1 MLMKSGINALR
12 CGCDQRRAMQM
23 IHITIRMRYLLEHRK
38 FLALAP
44 VGCGGVRAAALTD
57 SMSGKFCC
65 DLNCA
70 TYGEEAIRAAHSRMH
85 NFLKV
90 NPYKKCLCNGCNWW
104 SQNPPMVN
112 ALSLAIRDQTACT
125 TTLLFVDAALLA
137 SRLMCCTYTHS
148 HTSFYEDVFGKTWVD
163 ILGRISTVV

>member
-1 MLMKSGINALR
+1 MNYIANTASLVAEGKSCIRFSIFPYFFQTAAWMRLSLPHRYRSRHMLMKSGINALR

-70 TYGEEAIRAAHSRMH
+70 TNGEEAIRAAHSRMH

-90 NPYKKCLCNGCNWW
+90 NPYKKVKCVVPISWPTIGFGPW
-104 SQNPPMVN
+104 
-112 ALSLAIRDQTACT
+112 T
-125 TTLLFVDAALLA
+125 
-137 SRLMCCTYTHS
+137 SR
-148 HTSFYEDVFGKTWVD
+148 F
-163 ILGRISTVV
+163 I